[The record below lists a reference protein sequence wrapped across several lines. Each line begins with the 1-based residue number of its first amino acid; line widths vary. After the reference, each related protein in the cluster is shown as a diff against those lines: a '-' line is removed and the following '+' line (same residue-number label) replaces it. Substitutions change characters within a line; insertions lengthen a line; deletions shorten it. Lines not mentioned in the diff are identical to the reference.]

1 MINQR
6 LFDWYKID
14 TNKDLKIK
22 AVCPRP
28 YDTILI
34 DKNGSCYACECT
46 SWLPQS
52 IGNLQLKSLDE
63 IIDSSMHKHLQDS
76 IADRTYRYCNNN
88 QCSYLL
94 DDRGPRAGPKGRPL
108 WYNEGRSGSWP
119 WQTKKLTTQIKHIRL
134 AIDDSCN
141 LRCPSCRKDL
151 IFHKEGSAFK
161 LGIKLADKINDWL
174 HTYKHP
180 IQVHIGS
187 DGDPFASHVYRYFME
202 QTPERDNI
210 KYSILTNGLMFK
222 ELHTKIPY
230 VINNLQE
237 LGVSIDGA
245 SKETYEKLRLGGSWE
260 KINQNL
266 KCISELK
273 EKHNFRF
280 ILHFVVQKDNYHE
293 MEDII
298 HLGQQY
304 NADRIWLTKIQDWNT
319 FDNFEEHN
327 IFNSAH
333 PLHSDY
339 EIKLASLKEYN
350 KSLNENLPYGS
361 SAVLVEF
368 PTLT

>member
-6 LFDWYKID
+6 LFDHYKID
-14 TNKDLKIK
+14 TKKNLQIK
-22 AVCPRP
+22 NICPRP

-63 IIDSSMHKHLQDS
+63 IINSKMQQHLQS
-76 IADRTYRYCNNN
+76 SVADGTYRYCNNN
-88 QCSYLL
+88 QCAYIKTNWWPEAI
-94 DDRGPRAGPKGRPL
+94 DRT
-108 WYNEGRSGSWP
+108 N
-119 WQTKKLTTQIKHIRL
+119 IKHVRL

-141 LRCPSCRKDL
+141 LRCPSCRKGL

-174 HTYKHP
+174 YTYKHP

-187 DGDPFASHVYRYFME
+187 DGDPFASHVYRHFME

-222 ELHTKIPY
+222 EFHTKVPY

-245 SKETYEKLRLGGSWE
+245 SKETYEKLRLGGNWE

-273 EKHNFRF
+273 KKHNFRF

-293 MEDII
+293 MENII
-298 HLGQQY
+298 DLGKQY
-304 NADRIWLTKIQDWNT
+304 GADRVWLNKIEDWGTMDDFQDA
-319 FDNFEEHN
+319 N
-327 IFNSAH
+327 IINPKH
-333 PLHSDY
+333 PLHNDY
-339 EIKLASLKEYN
+339 QLQLAQIKPYLGRTGRSPIVEVSTLNIK
-350 KSLNENLPYGS
+350 NENSNYR
-361 SAVLVEF
+361 
-368 PTLT
+368 T